1 MHGNALT
8 MCSIAE
14 LGKESGD
21 RQGLK
26 FEYKKQI

>member
-1 MHGNALT
+1 MHENALT

-26 FEYKKQI
+26 FESDDR